1 VGEVSV
7 TLTDARRRLA
17 TSHGREF
24 WRSLDELAATPAFAA
39 LLANEFPRYAARLSD
54 AELAA
59 PGSPASGFER
69 REVLKLMAASLALAG
84 LGAGCTRQ
92 PAEKIV
98 PYVRQPEHLVLGE
111 PIDFATAMPL
121 GGYAVGVLV
130 KSHDGRPIKIEGNPE
145 HPASLGATDALIQGS
160 LLSLY
165 DPDRAQVIT
174 SAGEIRTWTAFRAAL
189 REGLAVQH
197 ARGGTGLRILTQTV
211 TSPTLTEVI
220 ESVLSELPRARWHQY
235 EPAARD
241 GVRAGSLIAFGT
253 NVDTHYRFD
262 SADVVVALDADIF
275 GAGPARLR
283 AVRDFTRR
291 RREEMAAGRL
301 PRLYVLE
308 SMPSVT
314 GAVADHREPV
324 RSGDIGA
331 FAGALAVAVGAAP
344 RDPRAAL
351 APTATHLVDAIAR
364 DLLAHRGTSVVVA
377 GDHQPGWVHA
387 AAHAI
392 NDALGNVG
400 RTVVHAEPAES
411 RPVEQLASLR
421 ELVTDMDGGG
431 VELLIILGGD
441 PVYDAPVDLRFA
453 ERLQKVPLRVHSS
466 LYHDETSELCHW
478 HVPEAHYLE
487 SWGDARA
494 FDGAATILQ
503 PLIAPLYGGRTAHE
517 IMAACREGPER
528 SSHDLVRDHWKARHR
543 GTDFDAFW
551 RTALHDGVVPGSAA
565 ARKPV
570 RLAPAWRSAAVPDP
584 NRGDA
589 QGLEV
594 VFRVDPH
601 VHDGRFANNGWLQEL
616 PKPISKLTWDNA
628 ALLGPAT
635 AERLGLDN
643 GDVVELRLENRGV
656 RAPVW
661 IVPGHANDSVTLHL
675 GYGRRRAGRVGNGTG
690 FDAYALRTTTTP
702 AAGAGLEIRPTA
714 ERHQLATTQEHQ
726 LMEGRHLV
734 RAGTLAEY
742 RTHPDF
748 ARHQAHDP
756 PDDLTLY
763 PPHPYEGHAWGMVI
777 DLSSCIGCNACTIA
791 CQAENNI
798 PVVGK
803 TEVLRGR
810 EMHWIRVDRY
820 YAGDPER
827 PEIHHQPVPCMHCEN
842 APCEV
847 VCPVNATVH
856 SSEGLN
862 EMVYNR
868 CVGTRY
874 CSNNCPYKVRRFNF
888 FLYTNWHD
896 ETVKMAMNPDV
907 TVRSRGTMEKCTYC
921 VQRIERARIVAG
933 RTGRSLRD
941 GDVVPACQQVCP
953 AEAIVFGDLN
963 DPASR
968 VAALKADPRNYGIL
982 ADRNTRPRTTYL
994 AAVRDPNPALGERR
1008 AAEPP
1013 GNDDVEPHGG
1023 RG

>member
-1 VGEVSV
+1 
-7 TLTDARRRLA
+7 
-17 TSHGREF
+17 
-24 WRSLDELAATPAFAA
+24 
-39 LLANEFPRYAARLSD
+39 
-54 AELAA
+54 
-59 PGSPASGFER
+59 
-69 REVLKLMAASLALAG
+69 
-84 LGAGCTRQ
+84 
-92 PAEKIV
+92 
-98 PYVRQPEHLVLGE
+98 
-111 PIDFATAMPL
+111 
-121 GGYAVGVLV
+121 
-130 KSHDGRPIKIEGNPE
+130 
-145 HPASLGATDALIQGS
+145 
-160 LLSLY
+160 
-165 DPDRAQVIT
+165 
-174 SAGEIRTWTAFRAAL
+174 
-189 REGLAVQH
+189 
-197 ARGGTGLRILTQTV
+197 
-211 TSPTLTEVI
+211 
-220 ESVLSELPRARWHQY
+220 
-235 EPAARD
+235 
-241 GVRAGSLIAFGT
+241 
-253 NVDTHYRFD
+253 
-262 SADVVVALDADIF
+262 
-275 GAGPARLR
+275 
-283 AVRDFTRR
+283 
-291 RREEMAAGRL
+291 
-301 PRLYVLE
+301 
-308 SMPSVT
+308 
-314 GAVADHREPV
+314 
-324 RSGDIGA
+324 
-331 FAGALAVAVGAAP
+331 
-344 RDPRAAL
+344 
-351 APTATHLVDAIAR
+351 
-364 DLLAHRGTSVVVA
+364 
-377 GDHQPGWVHA
+377 
-387 AAHAI
+387 
-392 NDALGNVG
+392 
-400 RTVVHAEPAES
+400 
-411 RPVEQLASLR
+411 
-421 ELVTDMDGGG
+421 MDGGG
-431 VELLIILGGD
+431 VELLIILGGN

-453 ERLQKVPLRVHSS
+453 ERLQKVALRLHSS

-494 FDGAATILQ
+494 FDGTATILQ

-551 RTALHDGVVPGSAA
+551 RTALHDGVVPGTAA
-565 ARKPV
+565 ARRPV
-570 RLAPAWRSAAVPDP
+570 RLAPAWRSAAAPDP
-584 NRGDA
+584 ERGE
-589 QGLEV
+589 GLEV

-661 IVPGHANDSVTLHL
+661 IIPGHANESVTLHL
-675 GYGRRRAGRVGNGTG
+675 GYGRRRAGRVGNGAG

-702 AAGAGLEIRPTA
+702 SAGAGLEIRRTA
-714 ERHQLATTQEHQ
+714 DHHQLATTQEHQ

-742 RTHPDF
+742 QAHPDF
-748 ARHQAHDP
+748 ARHQVHDP

-803 TEVLRGR
+803 SEVLRGR

-933 RTGRSLRD
+933 RTGRPLRD
-941 GDVVPACQQVCP
+941 GDIVPACQQVCP

-963 DPASR
+963 DPESR
-968 VAALKADPRNYGIL
+968 VAALKANPRNYGIL

-994 AAVRDPNPALGERR
+994 AAVRDPNPGLGGRG
-1008 AAEPP
+1008 AAEPH

-1023 RG
+1023 HG